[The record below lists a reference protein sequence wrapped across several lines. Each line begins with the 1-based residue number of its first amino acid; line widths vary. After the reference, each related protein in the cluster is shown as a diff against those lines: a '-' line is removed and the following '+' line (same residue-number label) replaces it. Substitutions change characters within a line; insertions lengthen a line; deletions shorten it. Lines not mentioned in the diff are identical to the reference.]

1 MILCNSTLTGVKKKK
16 AERPNIGHSACA
28 VALYLVVYCVSLT
41 EPIVVYFRQFFL
53 AVPFHPSESFT
64 NYEIG
69 CLHAVGFRLIVESGV
84 MVYGHFKPIK
94 NVV

>member
-16 AERPNIGHSACA
+16 AGHLNIGHSASA
-28 VALYLVVYCVSLT
+28 LALYLVVYCVSLT

-69 CLHAVGFRLIVESGV
+69 CLHAVGFSFIVESGV
-84 MVYGHFKPIK
+84 MVYDHFKPIK
-94 NVV
+94 NIV

>member
-16 AERPNIGHSACA
+16 AERPNMGHSACA
-28 VALYLVVYCVSLT
+28 VALYLVVYCVGLT

-53 AVPFHPSESFT
+53 AVPFHPGKSFA

-69 CLHAVGFRLIVESGV
+69 CLHTVGFRLIVESGV
-84 MVYGHFKPIK
+84 MVQCFFKPVEY
-94 NVV
+94 VV